1 MYQSVQ
7 MPRRLL
13 NLFPHI
19 IVTVEVEDV
28 GYKIECILIVLNFGV
43 QTREVEAIGE
53 VFFVNLA
60 EVFVASRGYELV
72 VGQHVS
78 ESALAVST
86 CASFSCQSDHHRD
99 CMAMSGPHSAP
110 KMGAYPESIS

>member
-13 NLFPHI
+13 NLFSHI

-78 ESALAVST
+78 ESALAAST

-110 KMGAYPESIS
+110 KMGAYPESIA